1 MISRRKILACAAI
14 GVIAS
19 ANQAFAKSSKPSPVE
34 RFDTDHDGTVD
45 LAEAKK
51 AATETFNKLDG
62 DKDGT
67 LDLKELGGRVSRK
80 ELAAA
85 DGDHDKTLDKNEYL
99 ALVEQRFKA
108 ADADGDGTVNA
119 AELGTPAGRALL
131 ASELAVSRRQNRI
144 FARSRG
150 GWRRSA
156 PANGQCVDI
165 RSAPRKARA
174 QATAIGG

>member
-1 MISRRKILACAAI
+1 
-14 GVIAS
+14 
-19 ANQAFAKSSKPSPVE
+19 
-34 RFDTDHDGTVD
+34 VD

-131 ASELAVSRRQNRI
+131 RLLS
-144 FARSRG
+144 
-150 GWRRSA
+150 
-156 PANGQCVDI
+156 
-165 RSAPRKARA
+165 
-174 QATAIGG
+174 